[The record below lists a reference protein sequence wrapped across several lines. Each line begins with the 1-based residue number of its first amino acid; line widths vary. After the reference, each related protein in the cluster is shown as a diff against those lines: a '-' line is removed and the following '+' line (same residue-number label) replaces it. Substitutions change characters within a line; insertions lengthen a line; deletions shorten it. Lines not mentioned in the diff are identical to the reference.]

1 LKKWLRNK
9 GEKMTT
15 SVEEII
21 IGLIEDFTDDWG
33 IDLEVS
39 RQTLL
44 KGDIGFDS
52 SDTMQLFA
60 AIAEHYSGVE
70 FRFQDLVM
78 EDGKY
83 TDDLKVGQVI
93 AFVIRRLAAPQEKT
107 A

>member
-1 LKKWLRNK
+1 VTAN
-9 GEKMTT
+9 
-15 SVEEII
+15 VEEVV
-21 IGLIEDFTDDWG
+21 IGLLKDFTDDWG

-60 AIAEHYSGVE
+60 AIQEHYTGVE
-70 FRFQDLVM
+70 FKFQDLVM

-93 AFVIRRLAAPQEKT
+93 AFVIRRLAAPQEKI